1 VALDIHWTL
10 TVSVPQLDTLAQT
23 LAQLGAQLMADL
35 QGIQAEIA
43 NLSEQQAAGS
53 DAIAAQLTV
62 IADEISQIN
71 AETIKQED
79 LDALAA
85 QVRQAAQVAT
95 DQATQIRANSAQIA
109 GIVPDAPPA

>member
-1 VALDIHWTL
+1 MALDIHWTL
-10 TVSVPQLDTLAQT
+10 TVEVPQLASLEA
-23 LAQLGAQLMADL
+23 AVRQLGVQLMADL

-43 NLSEQQAAGS
+43 HLSEQQAAGS

-62 IADEISQIN
+62 IADEVSQIN

-85 QVRQAAQVAT
+85 QIRQAAQVAT
-95 DQATQIRANSAQIA
+95 DQAAQIRANSEQIA